1 MDQVTLYTNPMS
13 RGRIVRWA
21 LEEIGQPYQVE
32 LIDYATTIKGPAYL
46 AINPIGKLPAIKH
59 RGVVVTETAAICAY
73 LADAFPDAGLA
84 PPPASPARGAYYRW
98 LFFAAGP
105 VEFAIANHSFGL
117 EIPADK
123 QGACG
128 YGNYSRALDMLEYAV
143 SQSPYLA
150 GEHFSAADI
159 YLGSQI
165 GFGLRFGTIEK
176 RPAFL
181 AYWDRVGTRPAFA
194 RAAAIDDALRAAA
207 PS

>member
-32 LIDYATTIKGPAYL
+32 LIDYATMIRGPAYL

-59 RGVVVTETAAICAY
+59 RGVVVSETAAICAY
-73 LADAFPDAGLA
+73 LADTFPEAGLA
-84 PPPASPARGAYYRW
+84 PAPGSPVRGTYYRW

-105 VEFAIANHSFGL
+105 AEFAITNQSFGL

-128 YGNYSRALDMLEYAV
+128 YGNYARALDMLEYAV
-143 SQSPYLA
+143 TQSPYLA
-150 GEHFSAADI
+150 GESFSAADI

-181 AYWDRVGTRPAFA
+181 AYWDRIGTRPAYT
-194 RAAAIDDALRAAA
+194 RAAEIDDALLAAA
-207 PS
+207 A